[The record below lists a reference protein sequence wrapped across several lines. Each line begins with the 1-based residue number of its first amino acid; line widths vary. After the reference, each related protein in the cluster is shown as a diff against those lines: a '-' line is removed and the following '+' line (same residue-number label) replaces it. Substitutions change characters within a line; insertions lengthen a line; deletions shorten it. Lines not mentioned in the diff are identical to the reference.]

1 MHLGKLCRGQG
12 TEGAGWAGR
21 GRSLAHDGVGVLR
34 ALQGLGFYFS
44 HEWPLCGFWKV
55 VIAASSDFLS
65 FYLFIFGCAGSSF
78 LCCRGWIYAL
88 VEELGLQSVQAS
100 VVAVRGL
107 GDCSSQTLE
116 HRLSSC
122 GASA

>member
-1 MHLGKLCRGQG
+1 MG
-12 TEGAGWAGR
+12 GAGLVPGVRWGR
-21 GRSLAHDGVGVLR
+21 TAGVLR

-44 HEWPLCGFWKV
+44 HEWPLWGFWKV
-55 VIAASSDFLS
+55 IIAASSDFLN

-88 VEELGLQSVQAS
+88 VEELRLQSVQAS
-100 VVAVRGL
+100 VVAVHGL

-116 HRLSSC
+116 HRLGSYE
-122 GASA
+122 AWA